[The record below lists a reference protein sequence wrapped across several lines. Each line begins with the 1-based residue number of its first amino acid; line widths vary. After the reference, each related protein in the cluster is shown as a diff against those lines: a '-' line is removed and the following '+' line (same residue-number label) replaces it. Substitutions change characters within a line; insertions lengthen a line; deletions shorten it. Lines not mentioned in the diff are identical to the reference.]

1 MSPKVYSRSSWCF
14 PQPKYINEKKDDVKI
29 PTDELLREIFAPD
42 PLTGNPTSDLSL
54 LVHGENLELNEYI
67 RSHLM
72 NPVGSKALLGSSDED
87 GEAALDALPRLDDGE
102 NEYYERLVQ
111 LASVTNQ
118 EVKE

>member
-1 MSPKVYSRSSWCF
+1 MATKVYSKSTWCF
-14 PQPKYINEKKDDVKI
+14 PKPKYINDKKDDVNI
-29 PTDELLREIFAPD
+29 PTDDLMREIFAPD
-42 PLTGNPTSDLSL
+42 PIIGNPTSDLSL
-54 LVHGENLELNEYI
+54 IIKGENLELNEYI

-72 NPVGSKALLGSSDED
+72 HPVGSKALLGSSDED